1 MLYAKANVGCRFRN
15 KGKHFK
21 KNTKFKFI
29 VFCTLLWFFLVL
41 IAPVF
46 LASKIISQMFYVTVN
61 SNSMYP
67 TIQQSD
73 KVIVSKMNKKQK
85 ITRNDIIVFYSKELG
100 RMLVKRVV
108 GLPGDVINID
118 ENFNLLVNGNEIVKN
133 SNVNLPDEYNYGD
146 IQYDSRIV
154 VPNESYFVIGDN
166 FNNSF
171 DSRFWKNKFISRDF
185 IIGKAILLIS
195 LPERFSIF

>member
-1 MLYAKANVGCRFRN
+1 MLYVKANVGRRIRN
-15 KGKHFK
+15 KRQHSK
-21 KNTKFKFI
+21 KNEKFKFLI
-29 VFCTLLWFFLVL
+29 CTLLWLFLVI

-46 LASKIISQMFYVTVN
+46 LASKIISNMFYVTVN
-61 SNSMYP
+61 SNSMFP
-67 TIQQSD
+67 TIQQGD

-100 RMLVKRVV
+100 RMLVKRVI

-118 ENFNLLVNGNEIVKN
+118 EDFNLLVNGNEIIKN
-133 SNVNLPDEYNYGD
+133 SNVNLHDEYNYGD

-154 VPNESYFVIGDN
+154 VPNESYFVVGDN

-195 LPERFSIF
+195 PPKRFSIF